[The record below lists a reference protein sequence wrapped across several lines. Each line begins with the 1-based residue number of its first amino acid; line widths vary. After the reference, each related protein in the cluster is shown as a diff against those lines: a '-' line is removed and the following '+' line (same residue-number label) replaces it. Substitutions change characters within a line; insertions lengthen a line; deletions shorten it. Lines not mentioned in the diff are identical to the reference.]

1 MSSEIKVDTI
11 SEKTS
16 TSGVD
21 IDGVT
26 LKDSKIGGT
35 ITIPGSTGTMALTS
49 DISAGGVTEY
59 DEWTLTNT
67 LNTDAD
73 PIQNNL
79 SRPTGTLQTK
89 LGTGM
94 TLSSGLWTFPS
105 TGYWQIKMCV
115 LFNAGSSG
123 GRFDFDL
130 VTTNDNFSSE
140 DTVGLIRMYN
150 DQSGTAET
158 KTHSQD
164 LMVKISDTSNDKIKF
179 TADFTTGAQLF
190 GSTTEAR
197 TVFSFI
203 KMADI

>member
-1 MSSEIKVDTI
+1 MSTLNVNVIGER
-11 SEKTS
+11 
-16 TSGVD
+16 TSGS
-21 IDGVT
+21 GVT
-26 LKDSKIGGT
+26 VDGLLIKDGA
-35 ITIPGSTGTMALTS
+35 IPSIAS
-49 DISAGGVTEY
+49 GVTEY

-73 PIQNNL
+73 PVQNNL

-115 LFNAGSSG
+115 LFNVGGSG

-164 LMVKISDTSNDKIKF
+164 LMIKVSDTSNDKIK
-179 TADFTTGAQLF
+179 ADFTTGAQLF